1 MLNFIKMN
9 LSSIITIIIV
19 VAGLLYLYKRGKK
32 EFVNQVILSLVVQ
45 AEKALGS
52 GTGELK
58 YVMVVENVYKILP
71 PILKLLISKK
81 ELDNM
86 IEDAVQV
93 LKAYLEGNINL
104 LGYDDEYVRENWVD
118 YGPGLGL
125 VFFIFWTR
133 IIQVKKLWLE
143 K

>member
-1 MLNFIKMN
+1 MLEFIKMN
-9 LSSIITIIIV
+9 LSSILVVLIFII
-19 VAGLLYLYKRGKK
+19 GLLFLYKRDKK
-32 EFVNQVILSLVVQ
+32 EFVRQVILSLVVQ

-58 YVMVVENVYKILP
+58 YAMVVENVYKILP

-93 LKAYLEGNINL
+93 LKAYLEGNMNL
-104 LGYDDEYVRENWVD
+104 LGYDDEYDKVNFSSELQRKIE
-118 YGPGLGL
+118 
-125 VFFIFWTR
+125 
-133 IIQVKKLWLE
+133 
-143 K
+143 